1 MKIKAQDLS
10 GIQLDWAVAKCE
22 GYFST
27 NGQVP
32 EYWESPDGVIH
43 FLKMRNAVVDWTLA
57 STDWAEMGSIIERE
71 MVNLDTE
78 SYQWRA
84 TVEAPEGSEL
94 NFTEGCGPTPLIA
107 AARCYVASKLG
118 DEVEI
123 PEELL

>member
-57 STDWAEMGSIIERE
+57 STDWSEMGSIIEQNMISIAPALHE
-71 MVNLDTE
+71 G
-78 SYQWRA
+78 W
-84 TVEAPEGSEL
+84 EASPWPIDPNTLSWGD
-94 NFTEGCGPTPLIA
+94 TPLIA

>member
-32 EYWESPDGVIH
+32 EYWESPDGVTH

-57 STDWAEMGSIIERE
+57 STDWAEMGPIIERE
-71 MVNLDTE
+71 KIDLQERGGVWQALLLDYFKTT
-78 SYQWRA
+78 A
-84 TVEAPEGSEL
+84 T
-94 NFTEGCGPTPLIA
+94 TPLIA

-118 DEVEI
+118 SEVEV

>member
-10 GIQLDWAVAKCE
+10 GVQLDWAVAKCE

-57 STDWAEMGSIIERE
+57 STDWVEMGSIIEQNMISIAPALHE
-71 MVNLDTE
+71 G
-78 SYQWRA
+78 W
-84 TVEAPEGSEL
+84 EASPWPIDPNTLSWGD
-94 NFTEGCGPTPLIA
+94 TPLIA